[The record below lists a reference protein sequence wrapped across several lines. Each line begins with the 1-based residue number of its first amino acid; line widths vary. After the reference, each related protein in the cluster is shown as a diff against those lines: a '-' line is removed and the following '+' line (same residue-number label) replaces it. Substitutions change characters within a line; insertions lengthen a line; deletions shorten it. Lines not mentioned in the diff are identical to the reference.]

1 VAFRAAKKQLV
12 GKKPLVAGK
21 NGLPG
26 NENIHG
32 DFWGGITGLFKFGRC
47 FVFP

>member
-1 VAFRAAKKQLV
+1 MIVAFRAAKKQLV

-32 DFWGGITGLFKFGRC
+32 DF
-47 FVFP
+47 